1 MNDFDLNHVRRRA
14 GMYIL
19 GLGSGSGTK
28 KSDGIYNLFRSILN
42 YASEEFLLG
51 YGKLIDITVTDS
63 SFRIRDYGR
72 GIPYSE
78 LVYVVS
84 GGDYPYKNGKLKDY
98 GWIPRSVV
106 CAISS
111 DFRIESSNGNCCS
124 YAHFKYGSIM
134 ECEKKEQKGNWTG
147 TCIEFTPDTAIIGN
161 YELDYSIIQEI
172 VQTYSYLHRGLTYVL
187 NGQEYLKP
195 NGMLDLVNDK
205 VGKECLYPPVYL
217 TDGWLE
223 IAFTHSIEGKGDIL
237 SFVNGLP
244 TPSGGTHQKA
254 LEKCLTRM
262 VCMNE
267 FKRGRL
273 YSGLFAVVSL
283 RIENPYGYPAI
294 IEELYSQDVNEEN
307 GPSIEEYIS
316 TCMCGIPQDVIDTM
330 EGIAS
335 GRIPIQDSATE

>member
-1 MNDFDLNHVRRRA
+1 MNDFNLNHLRRRA
-14 GMYIL
+14 GMYIGRL
-19 GLGSGSGTK
+19 NEGSGRN
-28 KSDGIYNLFRSILN
+28 KSDGTYNLFRAILN

-51 YGKLIDITVTDS
+51 YSKLIDITVTAS

-72 GIPYSE
+72 GIPYDE
-78 LVYVVS
+78 LVDLVS
-84 GGDYPYKNGKLKDY
+84 GGDWPYINGKLKDY

-106 CAISS
+106 CAMSS
-111 DFRIESSNGNCCS
+111 DFRIESSNGNCFS

-134 ECEKKEQKGNWTG
+134 EDGKKEQKGDSTG

-161 YELDYSIIQEI
+161 YELDFSIIQEI

-223 IAFTHSIEGKGDIL
+223 IAFTHSIAGKGGIL
-237 SFVNGLP
+237 SFVNGRP

-273 YSGLFAVVSL
+273 FSGLFATVSL
-283 RIENPYGYPAI
+283 RIEIPYYQAMTK
-294 IEELYSQDVNEEN
+294 LYSQDVDEEN
-307 GPSIEEYIS
+307 CPSIEEYIS
-316 TCMCGIPQDVIDTM
+316 TCMLGIPQDVIDTL